1 MDPSNLLKRF
11 SLIVKDPDYN
21 PAIGAGS
28 RDTKISAH
36 FNFYYAKE
44 KEMTEIKSKKK
55 LLASFNDKSA
65 EVEKFMKMNS
75 ISASSQEGMA
85 KIFVY
90 YNSLIK

>member
-1 MDPSNLLKRF
+1 
-11 SLIVKDPDYN
+11 
-21 PAIGAGS
+21 
-28 RDTKISAH
+28 
-36 FNFYYAKE
+36 
-44 KEMTEIKSKKK
+44 MTEIKSKKK